1 MEFSFPNCVFIYT
14 QISQLFLSN
23 RYHPD
28 SPIRLFD
35 CVQTIDQ
42 GEVAWN
48 RVDRPV
54 SGLLMIR
61 NVLVMAKSGL
71 VLFSREFANSV
82 QQVCVCLE
90 RVVAK
95 ATTDQ
100 KSHGVVDGTCR
111 FVFGHLVSREPL
123 RLKELHRNP
132 CCHNVSL
139 AYFLRNSQLGKW
151 SRFGPIHRAL
161 SP

>member
-1 MEFSFPNCVFIYT
+1 MEFSFSKCVFIYT
-14 QISQLFLSN
+14 PISQLFLLN
-23 RYHPD
+23 QYHPD

-82 QQVCVCLE
+82 QQVCVSVCVCLE
-90 RVVAK
+90 RVVVK

-100 KSHGVVDGTCR
+100 KTHRVVDGTCR
-111 FVFGHLVSREPL
+111 FVFDHLASREPL
-123 RLKELHRNP
+123 RLKELRRNR
-132 CCHNVSL
+132 CCHTVSL
-139 AYFLRNSQLGKW
+139 PFFLRNSQLEE
-151 SRFGPIHRAL
+151 
-161 SP
+161 